1 MKKREKNKNCGFCAQ
16 KLEYFQ
22 QNHKRNDSAALDSLV
37 ETIHL
42 WIWWPLF
49 DSYSFE
55 CFIMLLLKVRL
66 NSFFSLARFC
76 LCPILALL
84 PFVRL
89 ILILILILMTE
100 SAVKFMI
107 WSVKFCTM
115 TSYKISFYFCIA
127 EAVVKE
133 IRSDMNSCF
142 TKLVT
147 DLQICISKFVIHS
160 VSVSEFD
167 AVVQLSVSYFFLLSF
182 SFSCFPPSSYFS
194 F

>member
-1 MKKREKNKNCGFCAQ
+1 MWILYPKIRIFPTKPQTKWQRSTWFACW
-16 KLEYFQ
+16 
-22 QNHKRNDSAALDSLV
+22 NDPFVNLVALFRQLFIWMLHHAFAKSAA
-37 ETIHL
+37 E
-42 WIWWPLF
+42 
-49 DSYSFE
+49 
-55 CFIMLLLKVRL
+55 FI
-66 NSFFSLARFC
+66 FSLARFC
-76 LCPILALL
+76 LCPILSLL

-160 VSVSEFD
+160 V
-167 AVVQLSVSYFFLLSF
+167 
-182 SFSCFPPSSYFS
+182 
-194 F
+194 